1 MHVAFDFTS
10 SFDVIL
16 FTCIMLTSNNRR
28 CGSMAWAFPEYSK
41 EQVNSAANLILD
53 EFYAPPDKFVM
64 RNENELDDAFDVVNN
79 WRACHG
85 FPLNTF
91 QMNLRRA
98 SRRFDFNPLVAQR
111 TKRLSSVFHK
121 LDRFRTMKLTQMQD
135 IGGCRAVLNDVGA
148 VEKLSDYYRNESQIK
163 HKFLTCDDYVESPKG
178 SGYRGVHLVY
188 RYYSDKKKVYND
200 LKIEIQLRSLYQH
213 AWATAVET
221 VGTFVREALKS
232 SWGPENWL
240 RFFALMGSAIAFR
253 ENRPLVPGTPTE
265 RAVLAE
271 ELKHYVA
278 TLNVTQ
284 RLQAY
289 GSALRKVQ
297 QDTSQHD
304 HLYLLKLDPLAN
316 QLTVTGYSFGD
327 LSKAQREYAEAEKE
341 VRDNPGRDAVLVSVD
356 SLASL
361 QRAYPNYFA
370 DTDIFLQLVDQAVEG
385 RHRRVR
391 IGAA

>member
-1 MHVAFDFTS
+1 
-10 SFDVIL
+10 
-16 FTCIMLTSNNRR
+16 
-28 CGSMAWAFPEYSK
+28 
-41 EQVNSAANLILD
+41 
-53 EFYAPPDKFVM
+53 M
-64 RNENELDDAFDVVNN
+64 RSESELDDAFDIVNN

-98 SRRFDFNPLVAQR
+98 SRRFDSNSLVAQR

-121 LDRFRTMKLTQMQD
+121 LNRFPTMNLTQMQD
-135 IGGCRAVLNDVGA
+135 IGGCRAVLNNVSS
-148 VEKLSDYYRNESQIK
+148 VERLSDYYKSESHIK
-163 HKFLTCDDYVESPKG
+163 HKYLTCDDYVASPKV

-188 RYYSDKKKVYND
+188 RYYSDKKQVYNS

-221 VGTFVREALKS
+221 VGTFVGEALKS

-253 ENRPLVPGTPTE
+253 ENRPLVPDTPTE
-265 RAVLAE
+265 RTVLAE

-278 TLNVTQ
+278 ILNVTH

-289 GSALRKVQ
+289 GNALRKVQ
-297 QDTSQHD
+297 QSASQDD
-304 HLYLLKLDPLAN
+304 HLYLLKLDPVAN
-316 QLTVTGYSFGD
+316 QLTVTGYS
-327 LSKAQREYAEAEKE
+327 LRNLAQAQREYAEAEKE

-361 QRAYPNYFA
+361 QKAYPNYFA
-370 DTDIFLQLVDQAVEG
+370 DTGIFLQLVDQALEG
-385 RHRRVR
+385 RYRKVR
-391 IGAA
+391 TGVA